1 MKRGIRKRNTLLF
14 LGMLCGVLW
23 RKKCECDVMAL
34 MAVMLY
40 GVRVIWRA
48 WYKVL
53 GTKGGRRGSVI
64 YSESHLRFHVF
75 DINIFFL

>member
-1 MKRGIRKRNTLLF
+1 MACSGGKN
-14 LGMLCGVLW
+14 VN
-23 RKKCECDVMAL
+23 VMAL